1 MAVVDAHGLL
11 RTTLDF
17 TRTWVETGG
26 EVERTPWG
34 ALIRNDRYP
43 RIYMANLAWVEHV
56 PRGGIEEI
64 LGDLN
69 RAFAGTGVRHRNLIF
84 EDAQVAFENQE
95 AFAARG
101 FQPLG
106 ELAMARVGLPACI
119 TNPEVVLRE
128 VGAGA
133 PEDDYRRL
141 RMRLFEGLG
150 YDPEEARQLYGIAR
164 ERGALLGEHDYVG
177 YVQGTPAATVALWC
191 RGAFAYL
198 SDVATMPEFR
208 NRGVARTMIFAASKA
223 SINEGAEYSFLLT
236 DLLDFPQA
244 MYKTLGYQPVGEVR
258 SFLRAPAREPA

>member
-1 MAVVDAHGLL
+1 MDTHGLL
-11 RTTLDF
+11 RATLDF

-26 EVERTPWG
+26 EVKRMPWG
-34 ALIRNDRYP
+34 ALVCNDRYP
-43 RIYMANLAWVEHV
+43 RIYMANLGWVERV
-56 PRGGIEEI
+56 PGGGIEEI
-64 LGDLN
+64 VSDLD
-69 RAFAGTGVRHRNLIF
+69 RAFAGTVVGHRNLIF

-101 FQPLG
+101 FLPLG

-119 TNPEVVLRE
+119 TNPDVVLRE

-150 YDPEEARQLYGIAR
+150 YDPEEAGQLYEIAR
-164 ERGALLGEHDYVG
+164 ERGSILGEHDYVG
-177 YVQGTPAATVALWC
+177 YVGGTPAATVSLWC
-191 RGAFAYL
+191 RGSFAYL

-223 SINEGAEYSFLLT
+223 SINEGAEYSFLVT

-244 MYKTLGYQPVGEVR
+244 MYKTLGYQPVGEIR
-258 SFLRAPAREPA
+258 SFLRASAHEPA